1 MRATAKLP
9 AKLLVA
15 THVDCGL
22 HETTI
27 GHPERPARLAA
38 AIAGAALPGVEHIGV
53 RLDEE
58 RAHMALRRVHSAGLV
73 ERFEKACASAPAL
86 FDCEDNPISSG
97 SFRAALAATHCG
109 LAAAAAALGGDW
121 IRVWVPVR
129 PPGHH
134 ALRDRAMGFCFFN
147 NVAVLAEELLRN
159 GAGPVA
165 VVDFD
170 VHHGNGTQA
179 HFWERDDAFF
189 LSLHRYP
196 FYPGTGSA
204 DEVGGGSGWGFTRN
218 FPLAAGAG
226 DEIWAGALAAGLE
239 EIVAAYTPAAWI
251 VSAGFDAHRRD
262 PLGGMELSEAG
273 YATFGRLI
281 NEASGR
287 SPVVAVLEGGYD
299 LEALR
304 ESVRAFLT
312 GLTGV
317 AAP

>member
-1 MRATAKLP
+1 MRAT

-27 GHPERPARLAA
+27 GHPERPTRLAA
-38 AIAGAALPGVEHIGV
+38 AIAGAALPGAAQIRVPV
-53 RLDEE
+53 DEE
-58 RAHMALRRVHSAGLV
+58 RAHAALRRVHTPGLIG
-73 ERFEKACASAPAL
+73 RFEKACSSAPAL
-86 FDCEDNPISSG
+86 FECDDNPISPG

-109 LAAAAAALGGDW
+109 LAAVAAALGGEA

-134 ALRDRAMGFCFFN
+134 ALRDRPMGFCFFN
-147 NVAVLAEELLRN
+147 NAAVLAEELLQR

-165 VVDFD
+165 IVDFD

-196 FYPGTGSA
+196 FYPGTGSG
-204 DEVGGGSGWGFTRN
+204 DEVGGGPGWGFTRN
-218 FPLAAGAG
+218 FPLVAGAG
-226 DEIWAGALAAGLE
+226 DEIWASALAAGLD
-239 EIVAAYTPAAWI
+239 EILAAYSPMAWV

-262 PLGGMELSEAG
+262 PLGGMEVSEAG

-281 NEASGR
+281 HEASGR
-287 SPVVAVLEGGYD
+287 NPVIAVLEGGYN

-317 AAP
+317 VAP